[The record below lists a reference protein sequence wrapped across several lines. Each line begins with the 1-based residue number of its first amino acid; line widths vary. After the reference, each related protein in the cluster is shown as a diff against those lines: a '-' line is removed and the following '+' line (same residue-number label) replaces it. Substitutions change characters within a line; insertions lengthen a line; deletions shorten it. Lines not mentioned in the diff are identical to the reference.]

1 MIASE
6 TPAREELPAMPKSNY
21 RASGLV
27 LRPKAVVRVKFF
39 KTPGG

>member
-6 TPAREELPAMPKSNY
+6 TPAPEDLPAMPKSNY

-27 LRPKAVVRVKFF
+27 LRPKAVVW
-39 KTPGG
+39 